1 MIGSVQKRLQILEAA
16 SDPYDNVPRFK
27 NGTDLFGQIG
37 AKWKIHISSFDLVST
52 AGSRITGFSPLML
65 ETDLYLIQN
74 DDADLSGG
82 LIIA

>member
-1 MIGSVQKRLQILEAA
+1 MGLESLSGDVRHAADVDNDGSISISDVVQILRDIVGLE
-16 SDPYDNVPRFK
+16 S
-27 NGTDLFGQIG
+27 
-37 AKWKIHISSFDLVST
+37 ISSFDLVST
-52 AGSRITGFSPLML
+52 AGSRITDFSPSML